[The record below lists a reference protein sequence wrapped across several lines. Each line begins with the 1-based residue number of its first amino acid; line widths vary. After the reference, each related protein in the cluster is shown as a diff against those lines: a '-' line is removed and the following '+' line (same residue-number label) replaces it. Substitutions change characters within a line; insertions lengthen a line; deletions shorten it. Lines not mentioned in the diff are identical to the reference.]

1 MHHELR
7 RYDINASPWALR
19 SLFCSQ
25 CSSSIMLK
33 KIVRR
38 RGGLLV
44 QLSQFYHFRIRGWWR
59 WMEMLCY
66 GDVDGDQT
74 EPYPGLAAATKWPH
88 FAHLTQM
95 TSNKYK
101 HFPENLLHLQHSW
114 QTHVN
119 ETQWFRKVP
128 SKKSKPFEW
137 GLGWEAIWANL
148 SEPGFSRRG
157 FPWNVYPLYMYFH
170 MSCNILD
177 PLFDKSEDLR
187 HLEESW
193 CCQGGCQGIRGVQ
206 CQSIWSVLQSL
217 SGGFNTQVLMLV
229 LVVKT

>member
-1 MHHELR
+1 MSCADTISMHHHH
-7 RYDINASPWALR
+7 YVH
-19 SLFCSQ
+19 CSVLNDHHRLNYAQ
-25 CSSSIMLK
+25 
-33 KIVRR
+33 KIVKR

-44 QLSQFYHFRIRGWWR
+44 QLSQFYQFRIRGWWR

-114 QTHVN
+114 QTHVMIC
-119 ETQWFRKVP
+119 TMKRDGLGKSLQ
-128 SKKSKPFEW
+128 KKSKPFEW
-137 GLGWEAIWANL
+137 GLEWEAFWANL

-157 FPWNVYPLYMYFH
+157 FPWNIYPLYKYFY
-170 MSCNILD
+170 MSRNILD

-193 CCQGGCQGIRGVQ
+193 CCQGGCQGIRGSPVPEHMI
-206 CQSIWSVLQSL
+206 CAAKLKWR
-217 SGGFNTQVLMLV
+217 F
-229 LVVKT
+229 

>member
-44 QLSQFYHFRIRGWWR
+44 QLSQFYHLRIRGWWR

-114 QTHVN
+114 QTHVMLCTMKRN
-119 ETQWFRKVP
+119 
-128 SKKSKPFEW
+128 
-137 GLGWEAIWANL
+137 GLGKSLQKSPNRL
-148 SEPGFSRRG
+148 SEDWGGYLGKPIWTRIFQEGLPMKCICKCKCIF
-157 FPWNVYPLYMYFH
+157 LY
-170 MSCNILD
+170 
-177 PLFDKSEDLR
+177 
-187 HLEESW
+187 
-193 CCQGGCQGIRGVQ
+193 
-206 CQSIWSVLQSL
+206 VLQYTWSI
-217 SGGFNTQVLMLV
+217 VW
-229 LVVKT
+229 

>member
-1 MHHELR
+1 MMMMIRWQWYSNLHPRSLIALCTLDQHCCWCSNITLTRLKHIMHTITILTRNSAICTMSCADTISMHHHEHCSVL
-7 RYDINASPWALR
+7 NAHHL
-19 SLFCSQ
+19 LCSKNCQ
-25 CSSSIMLK
+25 ETG
-33 KIVRR
+33 
-38 RGGLLV
+38 GGLLV
-44 QLSQFYHFRIRGWWR
+44 QLSQFYHFRIGGWWR

-137 GLGWEAIWANL
+137 GLGWLFGQTYLNQDF
-148 SEPGFSRRG
+148 PGGASHEM
-157 FPWNVYPLYMYFH
+157 YM
-170 MSCNILD
+170 
-177 PLFDKSEDLR
+177 
-187 HLEESW
+187 
-193 CCQGGCQGIRGVQ
+193 
-206 CQSIWSVLQSL
+206 
-217 SGGFNTQVLMLV
+217 
-229 LVVKT
+229 